1 MSRAH
6 WIVRGH
12 VQGVNFRY
20 LTRQRASALGLD
32 CKVWNRDDGAVECV
46 AEGSAE
52 GLDELERWL
61 HRGPPQARV
70 EAVERLEG

>member
-20 LTRQRASALGLD
+20 TTGQRATALGLE

-52 GLDELERWL
+52 AIGELERWL
-61 HRGPPQARV
+61 HRGPPHARV
-70 EAVERLEG
+70 VAVERLAG